1 MTKVSL
7 NFNIDKEL
15 RDQLKIIAVEQDTTV
30 TEIINNLIREYVAE
44 NKKQ

>member
-15 RDQLKIIAVEQDTTV
+15 RDQLKIIAVEQDSTV
-30 TEIINNLIREYVAE
+30 TEIITNLIKDYVAE